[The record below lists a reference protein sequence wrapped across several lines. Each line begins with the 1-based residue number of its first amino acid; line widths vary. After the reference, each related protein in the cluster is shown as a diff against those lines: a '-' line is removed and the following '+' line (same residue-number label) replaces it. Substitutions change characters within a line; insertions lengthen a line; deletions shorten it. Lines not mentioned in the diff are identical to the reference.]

1 MRYNRVFIVLSP
13 EIFNPHCSYH
23 VCGGA
28 AAGAILGDLPPYE
41 AFPIGGTNSV
51 RGYSEGGVGSG
62 RNYVAG
68 TAEMHWPLF
77 KPLEVPPSSPPVHLP
92 TQPRPY

>member
-1 MRYNRVFIVLSP
+1 M
-13 EIFNPHCSYH
+13 IF
-23 VCGGA
+23 
-28 AAGAILGDLPPYE
+28 GDLPPYE

-51 RGYSEGGVGSG
+51 RGYSEGGIGSG

-77 KPLEVPPSSPPVHLP
+77 KPLEVCLEP
-92 TQPRPY
+92 TVISLWHCFFSDSCGNPFYSVTVLIKSLKLKG